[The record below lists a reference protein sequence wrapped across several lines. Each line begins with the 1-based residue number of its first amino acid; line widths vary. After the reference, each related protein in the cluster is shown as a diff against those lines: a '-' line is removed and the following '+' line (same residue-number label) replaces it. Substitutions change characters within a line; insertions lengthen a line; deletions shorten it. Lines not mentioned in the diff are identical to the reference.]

1 MTASDTEA
9 TRAKTDLTPLQ
20 PGPAH
25 GEAETPSAAGKLTL
39 AIDIGG
45 TRLKGALLD
54 EAGRVVARPAR
65 VNTPHPCPPE
75 LALATLLP
83 ALDKLGRF
91 DRISVGFPGVVRRG
105 MVLTAPNL
113 GTPAWRNFPLV
124 RELAA
129 RLGKPG
135 RMLND
140 ATVQG
145 LGVIGGQGL
154 ECVLTLGTGMG
165 FALFHDGL
173 PAPQL
178 ELGQH
183 HARKNDN
190 YDQYIGNAALRSIG
204 RKKWNRRLKRVLE
217 QVYELVT
224 YDMLYLG
231 GGNAKL
237 IDFDLPAGAR
247 VVSNEAGITGGVR
260 LWDAKLDGA
269 FPEEAAEPARPALVM
284 A

>member
-1 MTASDTEA
+1 MSGTEGNSTVEQGA
-9 TRAKTDLTPLQ
+9 GN
-20 PGPAH
+20 GP
-25 GEAETPSAAGKLTL
+25 LTL
-39 AIDIGG
+39 AIDVGG
-45 TRLKGALLD
+45 TRLKGAVLD
-54 EAGRVVARPAR
+54 AGGHVTAGPAR

-75 LALATLLP
+75 LALSTLLP
-83 ALDKLGRF
+83 ALEQLGHF
-91 DRISVGFPGVVRRG
+91 DRVSVGFPGVVRSG
-105 MVLTAPNL
+105 VVLTAPNL
-113 GTPAWRNFPLV
+113 GTPSWAHYPLV
-124 RELAA
+124 HELST
-129 RLGKPG
+129 RLGKPV

-145 LGVIGGQGL
+145 LGVIGGHGL

-165 FALFHDGL
+165 FALFREGL

-183 HARKNDN
+183 HARKNAN

-204 RKKWNRRLKRVLE
+204 RKKWNRRLRRVLE

-224 YDMLYLG
+224 YDTLYIG

-237 IDFDLPAGAR
+237 IDIDLPMNAHI
-247 VVSNEAGITGGVR
+247 VSNEAGITGGVR

-269 FPEEAAEPARPALVM
+269 FPEEKAQPARPALVM

>member
-1 MTASDTEA
+1 MSGSEAMRRTEVDSPCSRPGA
-9 TRAKTDLTPLQ
+9 GSRA
-20 PGPAH
+20 
-25 GEAETPSAAGKLTL
+25 PSAGKLTL
-39 AIDIGG
+39 AIDVGG

-54 EAGRVVARPAR
+54 EAGHVVAGPAR

-75 LALATLLP
+75 LALSTLLP
-83 ALDKLGRF
+83 ALEKLGRF

-113 GTPAWRNFPLV
+113 GTPAWRNFPLA
-124 RELAA
+124 RELSA
-129 RLGKPG
+129 RLGKPC

-145 LGVIGGQGL
+145 LGVIGGRGL

-190 YDQYIGNAALRSIG
+190 YDQYIGNAALRSVG

-224 YDMLYLG
+224 YDTLYIG

-237 IDFDLPAGAR
+237 IDFDLPQGAQ

-260 LWDAKLDGA
+260 LWDPKLDGA

>member
-1 MTASDTEA
+1 
-9 TRAKTDLTPLQ
+9 
-20 PGPAH
+20 
-25 GEAETPSAAGKLTL
+25 
-39 AIDIGG
+39 
-45 TRLKGALLD
+45 
-54 EAGRVVARPAR
+54 
-65 VNTPHPCPPE
+65 
-75 LALATLLP
+75 
-83 ALDKLGRF
+83 
-91 DRISVGFPGVVRRG
+91 
-105 MVLTAPNL
+105 
-113 GTPAWRNFPLV
+113 
-124 RELAA
+124 
-129 RLGKPG
+129 
-135 RMLND
+135 MLND

-145 LGVIGGQGL
+145 LGVIGGHGL

-204 RKKWNRRLKRVLE
+204 RKKWNRRLKRVIE

-224 YDMLYLG
+224 YDTLYIG

-247 VVSNEAGITGGVR
+247 VVSNEAGITGGVK
-260 LWDAKLDGA
+260 LWDPKLDGA